1 MTTYTRF
8 KLRNGT
14 AAEWTAANPTMLQG
28 EIGVETDTRRY
39 KIGDGITAWTGLSY
53 YIDGIDGVAIRGQCS
68 KMDDGTIDITTQ
80 GTYVSTGLTATLD
93 TDTNY
98 GMVLGTDDAFGLKN
112 DSGATKLF
120 RIYGSFDANTVT
132 QNNKVLGIKLAKNGT
147 AIDETECR
155 AYTGGSNEEAKLVT
169 SWMVELDDGDEVSL
183 LIANHSNTTDI
194 ILKRGRIVA
203 AEVRA

>member
-14 AAEWTAANPTMLQG
+14 AAEWTAANPTLLQG
-28 EIGVETDTRRY
+28 EIGVETDTRKY
-39 KIGDGITAWTGLSY
+39 KIGDGSTAWAGLSY
-53 YIDGIDGVAIRGQCS
+53 YIDGVAVRGQCS

-80 GTYVSTGLTATLD
+80 GTYISTGLTATLD

-120 RIYGSFDANTVT
+120 RIYGSIDATDG
-132 QNNKVLGIKLAKNGT
+132 NNSTLGIKLAKNGT
-147 AIDETECR
+147 AIDASECR
-155 AYTGGSNEEAKLVT
+155 AFTGSGAQEAKLVT
-169 SWMVELDDGDEVSL
+169 SWMVELADGDEISL
-183 LIANHSNTTDI
+183 MIANHSNTTDI
-194 ILKRGRIVA
+194 TLKRGRVIAV
-203 AEVRA
+203 EVRA

>member
-14 AAEWTAANPTMLQG
+14 AAEWTAANPVLLAG

-39 KIGDGITAWTGLSY
+39 KIGDGSTAWAGLSY
-53 YIDGIDGVAIRGQCS
+53 YVDGVAIRGQCS
-68 KMDDGTIDITTQ
+68 KMDDGTIDITSQ
-80 GTYVSTGLTATLD
+80 GAYISTGLTATLD
-93 TDTNY
+93 SGTAY

-112 DSGATKLF
+112 DSGGTKLF
-120 RIYGSFDANTVT
+120 RIYGSIDATDGNNNT
-132 QNNKVLGIKLAKNGT
+132 LGIKLAKNGV
-147 AIDETECR
+147 AIDNSECR
-155 AYTGGSNEEAKLVT
+155 AFTGSGAQEAKLVT

-194 ILKRGRIVA
+194 TLKRGRVIAV
-203 AEVRA
+203 EVRA